1 MMPGMCRLAATL
13 IVCAA
18 SARAYGAPLGLQ
30 ETLTRVAEVGP
41 DQAVAQSLLPIAQAE
56 VRSARM
62 FPNPTLGVN
71 AGRAEPVFAASLTLH
86 LPLLGQRGAHVRA
99 AEKALEQ
106 SRLESLSSLW
116 QLRHDARIA
125 YYTVARA
132 EEELAIAQ
140 QVEQLTRRVADIA
153 ATRYDAGAGSMLEK
167 LQAQLV
173 HDRGLQDVSD
183 RAAVLGVARLEL
195 ARLAALPSETVTS
208 LSDPLSAVGTT
219 PSPESLLADAAKA
232 HPELRALE
240 AERFAALA
248 RVQAARADRRPLF
261 ALDLGV
267 EILDPSTC
275 GGASYCVGPRGGLAF
290 DLPLFNLNGGPI
302 ARAQAEARAAELKR
316 NAVSRR
322 IETAVRAAWATY
334 SAATTRA
341 RFFESRYVPSA
352 TQVESM
358 AREGFAAGKTGLL
371 PLIEAQRA
379 LLDSRLG
386 QTEARFAVQAAR
398 ADLEGASGVALSA
411 P

>member
-1 MMPGMCRLAATL
+1 M
-13 IVCAA
+13 
-18 SARAYGAPLGLQ
+18 
-30 ETLTRVAEVGP
+30 AEVGP
-41 DQAVAQSLLPIAQAE
+41 DQAVAQSLLPVAEAE
-56 VRSARM
+56 VRTARM
-62 FPNPTLGVN
+62 FPNPSLGLSG
-71 AGRAEPVFAASLTLH
+71 GRSEPVAAATLTLH
-86 LPLLGQRGAHVRA
+86 LPILGQRGAHVRA

-106 SRLESLSSLW
+106 TRLEALSSLW
-116 QLRHDARIA
+116 KLRHDARIA
-125 YYTVARA
+125 YYTQARA
-132 EEELAIAQ
+132 AEELAIALE
-140 QVEQLTRRVADIA
+140 VEQLTRRVAEIA

-167 LQAQLV
+167 LQA
-173 HDRGLQDVSD
+173 
-183 RAAVLGVARLEL
+183 RLEL
-195 ARLAALPSETVTS
+195 ARLAALPLEAVAQ
-208 LSDPLSAVGTT
+208 LADPLARVGDT
-219 PSPESLLADAAKA
+219 PPPETLLAEAEKA

-248 RVQAARADRRPLF
+248 RVQSARADRRPLF
-261 ALDLGV
+261 SLDLGA
-267 EILDPSTC
+267 ELLDPSTC
-275 GGASYCVGPRGGLAF
+275 GGSGYCVGPRGGLGF

-316 NAVSRR
+316 AAAARR
-322 IETAVRAAWATY
+322 IETAVRAAWALY
-334 SAATTRA
+334 AAAVTRA
-341 RFFESRYVPSA
+341 RFFETRYVPSA

>member
-1 MMPGMCRLAATL
+1 MRRLAAAL
-13 IVCAA
+13 LLCAGA
-18 SARAYGAPLGLQ
+18 ARVEAAPLGLR

-41 DQAVAQSLLPIAQAE
+41 DQAVAQSLLPVAQAE

-62 FPNPTLGVN
+62 FPNPTLGFS
-71 AGRAEPVFAASLTLH
+71 AGRAEPVAAASLTLH
-86 LPLLGQRGAHVRA
+86 LPILGQRGAHVRA
-99 AEKALEQ
+99 AERAFEQ
-106 SRLESLSSLW
+106 ARLEAVGSLW
-116 QLRHDARIA
+116 RLRHDARIA

-132 EEELAIAQ
+132 DEELAIAK
-140 QVEQLTRRVADIA
+140 QVEQLTLRVADIA
-153 ATRYDAGAGSMLEK
+153 AKRFDAGAGSMLEK

-173 HDRGLQDVSD
+173 HDRAQQDVID
-183 RAAVLGVARLEL
+183 RTTALGVARLEL
-195 ARLAALPSETVTS
+195 ARLIGLPAEAVSS
-208 LSDPLSAVGTT
+208 LSDALAAVGAT
-219 PSPESLLADAAKA
+219 PPADSLLAEAAKA

-240 AERFAALA
+240 AERFAAEA
-248 RVQAARADRRPLF
+248 RAQAARADRRPLF
-261 ALDLGV
+261 ALDVGAEV
-267 EILDPSTC
+267 LDPATC
-275 GGASYCVGPRGGLAF
+275 GTASYCVGPRGGLSF
-290 DLPLFNLNGGPI
+290 DLPMFNLNGGPI

-316 NAVSRR
+316 EAAARR
-322 IETAVRAAWATY
+322 IETAVRAAYAMY
-334 SAATTRA
+334 AAAATRA
-341 RFFESRYVPSA
+341 RFFETRYVPAA